1 MPFGRQTPFDE
12 LEKLLNRMGRELEAE
27 EWPGAGGVDVDLADH
42 GEQYV
47 VTADL
52 PGYEKA
58 DVDVKLVGGDLR
70 IEAERDLDDE
80 GEDGPEYL
88 RRERRREAVS
98 RRLRLPE
105 PVDEED
111 VAATLEAGVLTV
123 ELAKRTGAEGT
134 AIDID

>member
-1 MPFGRQTPFDE
+1 MPFGRQNPFDE
-12 LEKLLNRMGRELEAE
+12 LEKLLNRMGREIEAE
-27 EWPGAGGVDVDLADH
+27 EWPGMGGVDVDLADH
-42 GEQYV
+42 DDRYV

-58 DVDVKLVGGDLR
+58 EVEVKLVGGDLR
-70 IEAERDLDDE
+70 LEADRELETEEE
-80 GEDGPEYL
+80 GPDYL

-105 PVDEED
+105 PVDEAG
-111 VAATLEAGVLTV
+111 VTATLEAGVLTV
-123 ELAKRTGAEGT
+123 ELPKRTGAEGT